1 MPRERPD
8 LLFPARRV
16 TPILSLAR
24 RIGLALAIV
33 MFIALITYL
42 GRDGYS
48 DAAGG
53 GITFLDAIYYSTVTV
68 TTTGYGDIAPFSPS
82 ARAMTAFVVTPLRV
96 LFLIVLVGTTLELL
110 TERFRTARAVNR
122 WRRQVKDHVIV
133 TGYGT
138 KGRGAIDSLL
148 ATGTPPER
156 IVVVDVASDAV
167 EDARAHGLTAV
178 LGDATR
184 TAVLRRGHGGGGGGG
199 DRDVQPGRHGHA
211 HHLDRP

>member
-8 LLFPARRV
+8 LLFPAEGDADPV
-16 TPILSLAR
+16 AGA
-24 RIGLALAIV
+24 RIGLAFAIV

-138 KGRGAIDSLL
+138 KGRGAVDSLL
-148 ATGTPPER
+148 ATGTPLG
-156 IVVVDVASDAV
+156 
-167 EDARAHGLTAV
+167 EDR
-178 LGDATR
+178 
-184 TAVLRRGHGGGGGGG
+184 RRGRRIGRRRGRT
-199 DRDVQPGRHGHA
+199 RDTG
-211 HHLDRP
+211 

>member
-1 MPRERPD
+1 
-8 LLFPARRV
+8 
-16 TPILSLAR
+16 
-24 RIGLALAIV
+24 
-33 MFIALITYL
+33 MFIALITYV

-68 TTTGYGDIAPFSPS
+68 TTTGYGDIAPVTPA
-82 ARAMTAFVVTPLRV
+82 ARAWTAFVVTPLRV

-138 KGRGAIDSLL
+138 KGRGAVDSLL
-148 ATGTPPER
+148 ATGTPLER
-156 IVVVDVASDAV
+156 IVVVDLASDAV
-167 EDARAHGLTAV
+167 EDARAARA
-178 LGDATR
+178 D
-184 TAVLRRGHGGGGGGG
+184 RRPRRRDPHRGAPGGHGRGGAGG
-199 DRDVQPGRHGHA
+199 DRDLQPGRHGHA
-211 HHLDRP
+211 HHPDGP